1 MLAGAMCDVRSG
13 PIQRPFRGWNK
24 RNSNSADLG
33 VKRCSS
39 GVEGVSE
46 GIMQGTQ
53 GKSQSSESPFSS
65 SGFLSFKATSSLEAE
80 KVIKGMALG
89 VPAMLRGN
97 KPDQYP

>member
-1 MLAGAMCDVRSG
+1 MFVQRTRRIYDYACRGYVRG
-13 PIQRPFRGWNK
+13 E
-24 RNSNSADLG
+24 
-33 VKRCSS
+33 KRCSS

-97 KPDQYP
+97 KPNQNP